1 MQKMHATLLMA
12 GLMACTALQAQWK
25 KITGNGN
32 TITQERSLS
41 AFSEISV
48 AGGMQVTITQ
58 AGNTS
63 VKVQADDNLMEYII
77 TEIKGNK
84 LVVKY
89 PNNVSINSKGVK
101 ILVSIPKLDG
111 ASISGSGN
119 IICASEMPS
128 SGSFNASI
136 SGSGNI
142 DVKTTASKVSASISG
157 SGNIQLGGKTKELE
171 VAISG
176 SGSFKGYEL
185 KTEDAQV
192 KISGSGNVETTA
204 TAKLDAVISGSGDI
218 YYKGNPGLSL
228 KSAGSGK
235 IKKTD

>member
-1 MQKMHATLLMA
+1 MRKIHVSLLMA
-12 GLMACTALQAQWK
+12 GLVACTALQAQWK
-25 KITGNGN
+25 KVTGNGN
-32 TITQERSLS
+32 MVTQERSLAS
-41 AFSEISV
+41 FSEVSV

-58 AGNTS
+58 AGSTS
-63 VKVQADDNLMEYII
+63 VKVQADDNLQEYII

-84 LVVKY
+84 LIIKY

-101 ILVSIPKLDG
+101 ILVGMPQLDG

-119 IICASEMPS
+119 IVSSSELPS
-128 SGSFNASI
+128 SGSFTASI
-136 SGSGNI
+136 AGSGNI
-142 DVKTTASKVSASISG
+142 DVKTKATKVRASISG
-157 SGNIQLGGKTKELE
+157 SGDIQLGGKTSELE

-176 SGSFKGYEL
+176 SGSFKGYGL
-185 KTEDAQV
+185 KAEDVQV

-204 TAKLDAVISGSGDI
+204 AAKLDAVISGSGDI

-235 IKKTD
+235 IKKAD

>member
-1 MQKMHATLLMA
+1 MKKTQALLLIA
-12 GLMACTALQAQWK
+12 GLMALNSIQAQWK
-25 KITGNGN
+25 KVTGNGN
-32 TITQERSLS
+32 MVTQERSLS
-41 AFSEISV
+41 SFSEVSV

-89 PNNVSINSKGVK
+89 QNNVSINGKGVK
-101 ILVSIPKLDG
+101 ILVTMPILNG

-119 IICASEMPS
+119 VLCASEMPA
-128 SGSFNASI
+128 SGSFYASI

-142 DVKTTASKVSASISG
+142 DAKTTASKVDASISG
-157 SGNIQLGGKTKELE
+157 SGNILLGGKTKELE
-171 VAISG
+171 VSISG

-185 KTEDAQV
+185 KTEEAQV

-204 TAKLDAVISGSGDI
+204 TTKLDAVISGSGDI
-218 YYKGNPGLSL
+218 FYKGNPGLSL

-235 IKKTD
+235 IKKVD